1 MSPQTAIIPAS
12 SVIGFSSEEFP
23 RLSLAAILFVL
34 VDNTDSIS
42 KVVTCLGLLCK
53 TLILKF
59 NLLITLTLTDV
70 YYRWR
75 FLASKHGHGSW
86 RFLAVKVKN
95 KHSFKSSR
103 TVPRQLFATKIPL
116 ICVVLEA
123 VGCRWFVQQI
133 SLSALWH
140 QHRKSS

>member
-12 SVIGFSSEEFP
+12 PVIGFSSEEFP

-70 YYRWR
+70 YYR
-75 FLASKHGHGSW
+75 
-86 RFLAVKVKN
+86 
-95 KHSFKSSR
+95 
-103 TVPRQLFATKIPL
+103 
-116 ICVVLEA
+116 
-123 VGCRWFVQQI
+123 
-133 SLSALWH
+133 
-140 QHRKSS
+140 